1 MRKRLDGLADGPAG
15 AGAAAG
21 AAVAG
26 VAAADARA
34 AAGAGAATGAGGGA
48 GAGAATGTSAAAGTG
63 VPAEA
68 GTAGTRAQP
77 GLPGHPDRIARRYQ
91 LKAAVFGPP
100 GLRTLGRTAPPSG
113 GVGGPGAGGLSG
125 PPATGPGT
133 LHPGAQRPGQH
144 RSGRPGTVLPDPADP
159 GPPLPRVVTGQVLD
173 ASPQILIIG
182 TARGE
187 ERFALTADARAWR
200 GERTTPVTIRAGD
213 HVVVRR
219 HHSGREVAD
228 RIWANIGRV
237 TGTIAQRHGRTLL
250 VDEGSGSHQAVV
262 IAKRAAGRIQVRFP
276 RLEPGYLV
284 DLIGIRHD
292 GYLEGL
298 VPATSQPTYRAD
310 HVPTPPLVNG
320 HVPAAISGA
329 GMWHEP
335 GDEPDGL
342 TGAAYPAVD
351 PQNATGLAAGSGCVS
366 LPYLSVGSLL
376 RVRNDCTG
384 LSQLLP
390 VLGPADVARMFC
402 DRSVSCG
409 PSPRGR
415 IVDLTVTSFVELG
428 GELDEGNVNV
438 TIEIGA

>member
-1 MRKRLDGLADGPAG
+1 VDGPR
-15 AGAAAG
+15 
-21 AAVAG
+21 V
-26 VAAADARA
+26 
-34 AAGAGAATGAGGGA
+34 
-48 GAGAATGTSAAAGTG
+48 
-63 VPAEA
+63 
-68 GTAGTRAQP
+68 QP
-77 GLPGHPDRIARRYQ
+77 GRPDRFARRCQ
-91 LKAAVFGPP
+91 LKVAVFGPH
-100 GLRTLGRTAPPSG
+100 GLRPPG
-113 GVGGPGAGGLSG
+113 PGQPGAGQPGAG
-125 PPATGPGT
+125 QPGAAGPG
-133 LHPGAQRPGQH
+133 Q
-144 RSGRPGTVLPDPADP
+144 
-159 GPPLPRVVTGQVLD
+159 PLLRVVTGQVLD
-173 ASPQILIIG
+173 ASPQVLVIG
-182 TARGE
+182 TSEGE
-187 ERFALTADARAWR
+187 ERFALAADARAWR
-200 GERTTPVTIRAGD
+200 GERTAPAAIRAGD
-213 HVVVRR
+213 QAVVRR
-219 HHSGREVAD
+219 HRSGREVAD

-250 VDEGSGSHQAVV
+250 VDQGGADHQAVV
-262 IAKRAAGRIQVRFP
+262 IAKRAASRIQVRFP
-276 RLEPGYLV
+276 RLEPGYLI

-298 VPATSQPTYRAD
+298 VPATPQPTYRAD

-320 HVPAAISGA
+320 HVPAVISGA

-351 PQNATGLAAGSGCVS
+351 PQNTVGPEAAGSGCVS

-384 LSQLLP
+384 LSRVLP
-390 VLGPADVARMFC
+390 VLGPADIARLFC

-438 TIEIGA
+438 TIEIGV